1 MSPATSPRLRPEFMA
16 EMRTSRCRSLR
27 RIVDGPVAGSARR
40 HLAERDEDLVAA
52 VVVLVG
58 RHPQRQE
65 VVRVA
70 ALVGAQAHA
79 HVVAV
84 AGRVL
89 DRGRDLAR

>member
-1 MSPATSPRLRPEFMA
+1 
-16 EMRTSRCRSLR
+16 MRTSRCRSLR
-27 RIVDGPVAGSARR
+27 RIVDGPLAGSAPSPPRR
-40 HLAERDEDLVAA
+40 AGTRILSPL

-58 RHPQRQE
+58 RHAQRQQ
-65 VVRVA
+65 VVGVA

-79 HVVAV
+79 HVVGV